1 MEEGSGHYAG
11 KAEDCSRDG
20 YSDLEGWAGEENRE
34 NFTFAVDREEIIIL
48 HTTIPTV
55 HTT

>member
-1 MEEGSGHYAG
+1 MEESTGHYAG
-11 KAEDCSRDG
+11 KTEDCSRDG
-20 YSDLEGWAGEENRE
+20 YPNLEGWAGEKNRE

-48 HTTIPTV
+48 HTTIHTV